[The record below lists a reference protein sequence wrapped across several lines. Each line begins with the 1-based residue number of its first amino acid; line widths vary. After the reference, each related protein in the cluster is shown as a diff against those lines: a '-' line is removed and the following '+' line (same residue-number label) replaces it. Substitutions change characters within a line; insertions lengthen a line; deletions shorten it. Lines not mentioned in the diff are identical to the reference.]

1 MDQPPNFK
9 QTQSMSDSPGDGL
22 SLLCR
27 FSECLK
33 AADWSHT
40 VDVERN
46 FVLLMSTNDL
56 CSFRVLILVKERAQH
71 LIVIISVER
80 RCPAAFR
87 DTMADF
93 CNLINYEIP
102 FGFFSLD
109 GRDGET
115 RYRHSVDVEGIKL
128 TPTFVDNLLKESI
141 GHAKRS
147 YTAIQRIM
155 AGLSIEAAK
164 KENG

>member
-1 MDQPPNFK
+1 
-9 QTQSMSDSPGDGL
+9 L
-22 SLLCR
+22 
-27 FSECLK
+27 
-33 AADWSHT
+33 HT
-40 VDVERN
+40 VDLEQK
-46 FVLLMSTNDL
+46 FVLLMVTNDL
-56 CSFRVLILVKERAQH
+56 CSSWVLILVWERAQH
-71 LIVIISVER
+71 LIVIISIEC
-80 RCPAAFR
+80 RCPAAFQ
-87 DTMADF
+87 DMMANF

-141 GHAKRS
+141 GHAKKF

-155 AGLSIEAAK
+155 VGLFIEAVKKVK
-164 KENG
+164 KESD